1 MNKNDLRKKM
11 EGLMALSVEQLY
23 NIINNS
29 DDDKTVVAAISQARA
44 LLKDSAV
51 DVVISED
58 EEAVKNL
65 SKIVNMKDL
74 PFEVNG

>member
-23 NIINNS
+23 HIINNS
-29 DDDKTVVAAISQARA
+29 DDEKTVVAAISQARA